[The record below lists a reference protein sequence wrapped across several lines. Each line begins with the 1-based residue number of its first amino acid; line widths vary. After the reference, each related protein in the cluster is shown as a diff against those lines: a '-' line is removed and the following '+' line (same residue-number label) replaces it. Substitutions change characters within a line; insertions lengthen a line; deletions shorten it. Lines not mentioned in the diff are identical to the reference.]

1 MSSLKHQLHAL
12 CLQTILDRIT
22 RTQGDIQHVQLAANE
37 ETKSSAGDKYETG
50 RAMAQLEIEKSSA
63 QLAESLKLKQ
73 QLEKISPDQFSTTIQ
88 TGSLVHTNHGNFYI
102 AVSIG
107 QLVMNGEPYF
117 IISPVS
123 PLAKQLLGLKLHTS
137 FHFQGRNFT
146 IQQITE

>member
-1 MSSLKHQLHAL
+1 MQERIKRAQDDIRYMQLS
-12 CLQTILDRIT
+12 
-22 RTQGDIQHVQLAANE
+22 ANE

-73 QLEKISPDQFSTTIQ
+73 QLEKISPDQTSPTIQ
-88 TGSLVHTNHGNFYI
+88 MGSLVNTNQGNFYI

-107 QLVMNGEPYF
+107 QLVLNEETYF

-137 FHFQGRNFT
+137 FLFQGRNFT
-146 IQQITE
+146 IHRIS

>member
-1 MSSLKHQLHAL
+1 M
-12 CLQTILDRIT
+12 QTVQERIT
-22 RTQGDIQHVQLAANE
+22 RAQDDIRNMQLSANE

-73 QLEKISPDQFSTTIQ
+73 QLEKISPEQTSVTIQ
-88 TGSLVHTNHGNFYI
+88 VGSLVNTNQGNFYL

-107 QLVMNGEPYF
+107 QLVVNQEPYF

-137 FHFQGRNFT
+137 FLFQGRNFT
-146 IQQITE
+146 IQQIA